1 MQITRNGWTRP
12 DPFSATI
19 DVIAPLAFGLMG
31 MILLPPALLWGSRK
45 VVDLPID
52 DDFLCER
59 ILILVHRAIL
69 IPNFVA
75 VLYMYPVIFTQVAVV
90 HGLLSLSEVVS
101 SWSQI
106 IRDKE
111 FLVEMRLRNLE
122 SDVES
127 DEVDKDSKSDINLDE
142 DDGLE
147 EDQF

>member
-1 MQITRNGWTRP
+1 
-12 DPFSATI
+12 
-19 DVIAPLAFGLMG
+19 MG

-45 VVDLPID
+45 VIDLPID
-52 DDFLCER
+52 DDFLCEL

-69 IPNFVA
+69 IPNFGA

-122 SDVES
+122 SDIES

-147 EDQF
+147 EEQF